1 MIRVD
6 TRSAKVRRFYRYAK
20 LTFKTIV
27 FFSGFIA
34 AYLLVKHGF

>member
-6 TRSAKVRRFYRYAK
+6 TRSAKAHRFWRYAE
-20 LTFKTIV
+20 LIFKTIV